1 MPAIIGNNK
10 NCHLKKNPK
19 TACNVTPDCM
29 QYLLH
34 SITLIKTIVIN
45 FKTLF

>member
-10 NCHLKKNPK
+10 NCHLKKKQK
-19 TACNVTPDCM
+19 TNVTPDCM